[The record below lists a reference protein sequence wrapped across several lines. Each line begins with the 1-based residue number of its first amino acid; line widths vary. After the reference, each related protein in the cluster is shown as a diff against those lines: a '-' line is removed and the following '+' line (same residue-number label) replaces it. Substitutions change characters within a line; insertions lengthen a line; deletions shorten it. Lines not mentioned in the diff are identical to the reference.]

1 LSAAPASTAGLT
13 ALILAGS
20 RGPGDPLAVYAGV
33 EHKALIEIGGRSM
46 LERVIAALAAVEEI
60 GRIVVQIER
69 PDLLDAHPALR
80 AAAGDKTLEVIA
92 AAHSPSS
99 SVLAA
104 LERLGTPLLV
114 TTADHALLLPEWVR
128 YFVEHRE
135 RGADVCAALAP
146 SEAVLGELPQTRR
159 TWLRFRGRR
168 YSGCNLFYF
177 ATPASAGVARIWL
190 EIENQ
195 RKRPVKMIRRLGWMT
210 ALLYLLDRLS
220 LDGALRRLGR
230 LAGAQLA
237 VVEMPFGLAAV
248 DVDKP
253 ADLDLVRQ
261 IVAR

>member
-1 LSAAPASTAGLT
+1 MSAAQKLT

-46 LERVIAALAAVEEI
+46 LERVIAALAAVDSIE
-60 GRIVVQIER
+60 RIVVQIER

-80 AAAGDKTLEVIA
+80 AAAGDRKLDVIA

-99 SVLAA
+99 SVLVA
-104 LERLGTPLLV
+104 LDQLGTPLLV

-128 YFVEHRE
+128 YFVEHRDCS
-135 RGADVCAALAP
+135 ADVCAALAS

-168 YSGCNLFYF
+168 FSGCNLFYF

-195 RKRPVKMIRRLGWMT
+195 RKKPIKMIRRLGWTT
-210 ALLYLLDRLS
+210 ALLYLLDKLS
-220 LDGALRRLGR
+220 LDGALKRLGR
-230 LAGAQLA
+230 LAGATLA

-253 ADLDLVRQ
+253 ADLDLVREL
-261 IVAR
+261 VGR